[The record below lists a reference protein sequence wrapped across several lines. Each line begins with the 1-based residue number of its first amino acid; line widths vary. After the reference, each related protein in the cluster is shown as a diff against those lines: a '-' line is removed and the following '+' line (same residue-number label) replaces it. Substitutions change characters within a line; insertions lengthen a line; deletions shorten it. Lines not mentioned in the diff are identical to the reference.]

1 MGGGYTL
8 YSVLTNWV
16 ILLDYI
22 PGDVKHE
29 MGFLQFLST
38 SEISKYFCHIC
49 CSFIFLERR
58 YRDSEIT
65 EKIIK
70 CMDKAEDFEGD
81 RISEHVQAKILYDGR
96 MNWAPV
102 LLWTL
107 HKKTFHGWTFHKLDI
122 LKIKTFHEKVEP
134 IKLWKSKTAL
144 QQSYVY
150 LMWYKVYE

>member
-1 MGGGYTL
+1 MISSVVVTVPTGGGGYTL

-107 HKKTFHGWTFHKLDI
+107 HKKTFHKLDI
-122 LKIKTFHEKVEP
+122 LKIKTFH
-134 IKLWKSKTAL
+134 WKSGTHKI
-144 QQSYVY
+144 V
-150 LMWYKVYE
+150 EE